1 MRICIYILALAPEGV
16 ADRPISPPAS
26 HQSLPPSRS
35 RARTTRP
42 WTVTGREIRGRFQ
55 MSSTRRRARER
66 VDNQISQLDPEGA
79 KCLARPR
86 AHVMRRDLRMRTLTY
101 AYVCALGSAIIAMQC
116 ILRAPTATPSVMKRS
131 SGSRAIRRAP
141 QDLRLRTSWPGMIV
155 GVNVIELEEAQ
166 PRCQMR
172 DGGATRGRPQRCPSH
187 RCLRFSPPHSGTR
200 SC

>member
-1 MRICIYILALAPEGV
+1 MRICIYSLALAPGGV
-16 ADRPISPPAS
+16 ADRPISPPAKS
-26 HQSLPPSRS
+26 VLC
-35 RARTTRP
+35 ARTTRP

-66 VDNQISQLDPEGA
+66 VENQISQLDPEGA

-86 AHVMRRDLRMRTLTY
+86 AHVMRRDPRMRTY

-141 QDLRLRTSWPGMIV
+141 QDLRLRTSWPGVIV

-172 DGGATRGRPQRCPSH
+172 VAVPPGGVHNAVRVIAACDSVFSSPQWH
-187 RCLRFSPPHSGTR
+187 VLVVL
-200 SC
+200 